1 MSPLYF
7 NNGKL
12 LIVNGKLATNS
23 NCCCGGGCPPG
34 STCCGYYQYK
44 VDYCEQVGG
53 EWVQAVGSPN
63 PGDPCECCN
72 GFESSVLFEGDLG
85 FGLIRILE
93 CYRYWCG
100 EEVSGIP
107 DYCCGD
113 NVTQEQSDFC
123 SLWWMRL
130 SGQIPSDLVDPD
142 AVCAY
147 ASSYPADVI
156 QIGCVENPLP

>member
-107 DYCCGD
+107 DYCCGS

-123 SLWWMRL
+123 SLWWLRL
-130 SGQIPSDLVDPD
+130 SGQSPSDLVDPD
-142 AVCAY
+142 AVCA
-147 ASSYPADVI
+147 SSYFADVI
-156 QIGCVENPLP
+156 QIGCFENPLP